1 LGRAF
6 AGIFQT
12 KQLKTKTMKKT
23 VLIVIVLA
31 LGVSADYCL
40 WCGPA
45 QRAHERM
52 YQKLSLQKE
61 TLAFYPEW
69 KAGKS

>member
-1 LGRAF
+1 
-6 AGIFQT
+6 
-12 KQLKTKTMKKT
+12 MKKT